1 MNDVVYIIII
11 TVLICILLYLFP
23 YANEHIRKINED
35 KARIEKKY
43 YERKEKVARTYIDS
57 NKELIDD
64 IKNKIKETE
73 ELFE

>member
-11 TVLICILLYLFP
+11 AVLLCILLFLFP
-23 YANEHIRKINED
+23 YANEHIRQINED
-35 KARIEKKY
+35 KAKLEKKY
-43 YERKEKVARTYIDS
+43 YERKQKVAQTYINS